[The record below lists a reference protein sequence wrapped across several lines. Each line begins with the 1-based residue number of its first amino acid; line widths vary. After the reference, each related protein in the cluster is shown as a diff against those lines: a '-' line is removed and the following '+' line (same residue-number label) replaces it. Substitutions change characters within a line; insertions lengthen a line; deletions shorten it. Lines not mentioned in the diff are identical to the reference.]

1 MSDPDPRDDAA
12 ARYLPDVDPDAP
24 SAAAAGEV
32 PRSADGEA
40 PPVPVTA
47 WTTPEDAEELA
58 RGLTARMSNPAEW
71 AFVRLGRL
79 IEDYE
84 KSLSP
89 EEEIGAR
96 LVGAPGDQTF
106 HIQDLGFWGP
116 DLILFY
122 GKNQHGRPVRLI
134 QHYEHLNVLLTSLPR
149 EKDEPRRIGFVLRE
163 KLEKAA
169 AQNAPAPAAAPSA
182 E

>member
-1 MSDPDPRDDAA
+1 MSDPDPRDEDAA

-24 SAAAAGEV
+24 SAAAAGEA
-32 PRSADGEA
+32 PRSSDEEA

-47 WTTPEDAEELA
+47 WTAPEDAHAMAE
-58 RGLTARMSNPAEW
+58 GLKARMSNPAEW
-71 AFVRLGRL
+71 AFLRLGRL

-84 KSLSP
+84 KGLSP
-89 EEEIGAR
+89 DEEIGAR

-106 HIQDLGFWGP
+106 HVEDLGFWGP

-134 QHYEHLNVLLTSLPR
+134 QHYEQLNVLLTSLPR
-149 EKDEPRRIGFVLRE
+149 EKDEPRRIGFALRE

-169 AQNAPAPAAAPSA
+169 AEGAQAPAAPAKS
-182 E
+182 